1 LLEHPILTGLAL
13 VLIIEGLMPFLAP
26 AMWRQFLQELAK
38 MSDKQ
43 LRIIGGMMLVGGA
56 LLFQWVKA

>member
-1 LLEHPILTGLAL
+1 
-13 VLIIEGLMPFLAP
+13 MPFLAP